1 MTEDHEKIV
10 AIVMALAKAYNE
22 NCRDVVLSD
31 LVKAVATFSGNVI
44 FNLHDNV
51 SGDLDEDVHAVAA
64 VVHHALDAGHLAG
77 HALEAGVDVVL
88 DGGAHHGGPPGRPVG
103 AGRYLGEGIGGGRG
117 VKRRAQARS
126 KRSSSMTLVQAATK
140 SSTSCPRASSLA

>member
-1 MTEDHEKIV
+1 MTNDHEKIV

-51 SGDLDEDVHAVAA
+51 SGDLDEDVIAA
-64 VVHHALDAGHLAG
+64 IEDDFCDVLADFVEMTI
-77 HALEAGVDVVL
+77 AAR
-88 DGGAHHGGPPGRPVG
+88 GGTKPTDLSAMKC
-103 AGRYLGEGIGGGRG
+103 EG
-117 VKRRAQARS
+117 QA
-126 KRSSSMTLVQAATK
+126 
-140 SSTSCPRASSLA
+140 

>member
-51 SGDLDEDVHAVAA
+51 SGDLDEDVIDAIEDEFCSILADFIEMTIAA
-64 VVHHALDAGHLAG
+64 R
-77 HALEAGVDVVL
+77 
-88 DGGAHHGGPPGRPVG
+88 GG
-103 AGRYLGEGIGGGRG
+103 
-117 VKRRAQARS
+117 
-126 KRSSSMTLVQAATK
+126 TK
-140 SSTSCPRASSLA
+140 PASLAAMKCRGQA